1 MEEIPMKRIVSIV
14 LAAVMLMAVM
24 CIPAFAVDES
34 NKSIRLQVYMQDQTA
49 WKWVPA
55 FAADGNEVDVALGE
69 TKEIVYTGDNWR
81 KEVNRDTTGYQYGMQ
96 VLDMTLD
103 QNVAVVGDKSTIV
116 YEISDV
122 TFKATGYED
131 YVAKVAGE
139 YTANLDCYEPDWGGI
154 AGNSTP
160 HAMDG
165 FDKVAGSTPAEIQ
178 AYMDALTEIRF
189 TLTYKSYNGETA
201 APAADDTAA
210 PADDTTAPAD
220 DATEPTPSVDTTEP
234 ADTGIVLALLPMAV
248 AAAAVVASKR
258 K

>member
-103 QNVAVVGDKSTIV
+103 QNVAVVGDKTTIV

-122 TFKATGYED
+122 TFKATGY
-131 YVAKVAGE
+131 
-139 YTANLDCYEPDWGGI
+139 
-154 AGNSTP
+154 
-160 HAMDG
+160 
-165 FDKVAGSTPAEIQ
+165 
-178 AYMDALTEIRF
+178 
-189 TLTYKSYNGETA
+189 
-201 APAADDTAA
+201 
-210 PADDTTAPAD
+210 
-220 DATEPTPSVDTTEP
+220 
-234 ADTGIVLALLPMAV
+234 
-248 AAAAVVASKR
+248 
-258 K
+258 

>member
-1 MEEIPMKRIVSIV
+1 MKRIVSIV

-24 CIPAFAVDES
+24 CVPAFAVDES

-103 QNVAVVGDKSTIV
+103 QNVAVVGDKTTIV

-122 TFKATGYED
+122 TFKADGYED

-154 AGNSTP
+154 AGNTNP
-160 HAMDG
+160 HALDG

-201 APAADDTAA
+201 APATEVAEPTADNTEA
-210 PADDTTAPAD
+210 PADATASETTETAPA
-220 DATEPTPSVDTTEP
+220 ADTSKP
-234 ADTGIVLALLPMAV
+234 ADTGIVLALLPMAI
-248 AAAAVVASKR
+248 AAAAVAASKR

>member
-1 MEEIPMKRIVSIV
+1 MKRIVSIV

-55 FAADGNEVDVALGE
+55 FAADGAEVDVALGE

-103 QNVAVVGDKSTIV
+103 QNVAVVGDKTTIV

-122 TFKATGYED
+122 TFKADGYED

-154 AGNSTP
+154 AGNTNP
-160 HAMDG
+160 HALDG
-165 FDKVAGSTPAEIQ
+165 FDKVAGSTPEEIQ

-201 APAADDTAA
+201 APAADDTTA
-210 PADDTTAPAD
+210 PAADDTSAPAD
-220 DATEPTPSVDTTEP
+220 DATEPTAAADTTEP

>member
-1 MEEIPMKRIVSIV
+1 MKRIVSIV

-55 FAADGNEVDVALGE
+55 FAADGAEVDVALGE

-103 QNVAVVGDKSTIV
+103 QNVAVVGDKTTIV

-154 AGNSTP
+154 AGNTNP

-165 FDKVAGSTPAEIQ
+165 FDKVAGSTPEEIQ

-201 APAADDTAA
+201 APAADDTTA
-210 PADDTTAPAD
+210 PAADDTSAPAD
-220 DATEPTPSVDTTEP
+220 DATEPTPAADTTEP
-234 ADTGIVLALLPMAV
+234 ADTGIVLVLLPMAV

>member
-1 MEEIPMKRIVSIV
+1 MKRIVSIV

-55 FAADGNEVDVALGE
+55 FAADGAEVDVALGE

-103 QNVAVVGDKSTIV
+103 QNVAVVGDKTTIV

-122 TFKATGYED
+122 TFKATGYDD

-154 AGNSTP
+154 AGNTNP

-165 FDKVAGSTPAEIQ
+165 FDKVAGSTPEEIQ

-201 APAADDTAA
+201 APAADGTTAPA
-210 PADDTTAPAD
+210 ADDTSAPAD
-220 DATEPTPSVDTTEP
+220 DATEPTPAADTTEP

>member
-55 FAADGNEVDVALGE
+55 FAADGAEVDVALGE

-103 QNVAVVGDKSTIV
+103 QNVAVVGDKTTIV

-122 TFKATGYED
+122 TFKATGYDD

-154 AGNSTP
+154 AGNTNP
-160 HAMDG
+160 HALDG
-165 FDKVAGSTPAEIQ
+165 FDKVAGSTPEEIQ

-189 TLTYKSYNGETA
+189 TLTYKSYNGETV
-201 APAADDTAA
+201 APAADDTS
-210 PADDTTAPAD
+210 APAD
-220 DATEPTPSVDTTEP
+220 DATEPTPAADTTEP
-234 ADTGIVLALLPMAV
+234 ADTGIVLALLPMAI
-248 AAAAVVASKR
+248 AAAAVVVSKR